1 MVEEIRPRKSND
13 REPVLRT
20 LDHAIRLANFPCSYR
35 ATIDSLTCFTNA
47 STPWYGP
54 YLRQLLPDR
63 RQQYDRF
70 RSGDREQIMRA
81 RQAAEA
87 LFTSKQD
94 IAEQPVP
101 SAAQEP
107 KSRKPRVLPILAS
120 APIRQEVADT
130 SMSPESPITPE
141 ISIKKPAYLRTLVK
155 YGMPISQVADLYG
168 VPVKTIRAVLRKA

>member
-1 MVEEIRPRKSND
+1 MVEEIQPRTSND

-63 RQQYDRF
+63 RQQHDRF

-87 LFTSKQD
+87 LFTSKQG
-94 IAEQPVP
+94 IAEQPAP

-120 APIRQEVADT
+120 APIRQEVANM
-130 SMSPESPITPE
+130 SVSPESPTTPE
-141 ISIKKPAYLRTLVK
+141 IPIKKPAHLRTLVK
-155 YGMPISQVADLYG
+155 YGMSISQIADLYG
-168 VPVKTIRAVLRKA
+168 VPVETIRAMLRKA